1 MYGIV
6 QLGAQAYV
14 LAAKFKYHL
23 IALLSIFITVINFSK

>member
-14 LAAKFKYHL
+14 LATKFKYHL
-23 IALLSIFITVINFSK
+23 IALLSVFIVINFSK